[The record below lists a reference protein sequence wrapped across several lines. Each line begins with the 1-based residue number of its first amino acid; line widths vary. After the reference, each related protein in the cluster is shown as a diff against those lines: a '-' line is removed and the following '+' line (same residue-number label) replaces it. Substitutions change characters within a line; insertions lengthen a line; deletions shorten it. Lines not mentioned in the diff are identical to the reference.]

1 MLQDMRR
8 RTIEG
13 KLIELKRKLTIKDLV
28 NMTLLMST
36 SEW

>member
-1 MLQDMRR
+1 MVQDMRR
-8 RTIEG
+8 RTFQS

-36 SEW
+36 SVR